1 MFLNIKTISNEKV
14 VSYEVVD
21 PIEYYNFDVDIV
33 SIWRYLIAEIILNI
47 WASKLSQ
54 MKRLS
59 IIKF

>member
-47 WASKLSQ
+47 WAPKLSQ
-54 MKRLS
+54 MKKLS
-59 IIKF
+59 PIKY